1 MIRLPNLRQPSGA
14 RPRIDRTNPI
24 ARGLAYWTLPG
35 FASPGQITV
44 GTSFRTTPADGV
56 VRGFGSTFGT
66 GSTDSLEV
74 PFNTHSTQRTFIVS
88 CYLNGGGGSSLGRLF
103 DKRVSGA
110 QTEILFF
117 NSSTNEINFG
127 AARSV
132 SAGQWVTSFSTG
144 RRAVIAVT
152 YDASSTAN
160 DPVIYIDGS
169 PVTITETLTP
179 NGTITT
185 NTDNYVL
192 GNRKNDN
199 ARNLDGWIGSF
210 FVWDRILSP
219 AEVFSFSKNQWQ
231 IFEGFPLPAK
241 TASGGYSLTASGG
254 TLTLTGGNATLTKSS
269 ALTAQGGTLSLTG
282 GNATLAKAL
291 SLTAHGGTLSRT
303 GGNATLAKASVLTA
317 QGGTLTLTGGD
328 ADLTHETPGAYTM
341 TALGGTLSLTGGD
354 AVLTYSGEP
363 ARRRGVAFKK
373 RKNYIIKGKKYYL
386 TDDELALVIA
396 RELAD
401 ISRKDVKTPVKGR
414 IKPIAASAFQEA
426 KSTATKIV
434 ELAKLSTDDEEEDLI
449 LYLL

>member
-88 CYLNGGGGSSLGRLF
+88 CYLNGGGGGGLGRIVE
-103 DKRVSGA
+103 KRVSGA

-127 AARSV
+127 AVRSV

-210 FVWDRILSP
+210 FVWDRILTP
-219 AEVFSFSKNQWQ
+219 AEIARISANPWQ
-231 IFEGFPLPAK
+231 IFRPIVVPVKAP
-241 TASGGYSLTASGG
+241 ASGG
-254 TLTLTGGNATLTKSS
+254 TDYPVTQTEAATGTDTTSCLIGYAPAATEAGS
-269 ALTAQGGTLSLTG
+269 AS
-282 GNATLAKAL
+282 
-291 SLTAHGGTLSRT
+291 
-303 GGNATLAKASVLTA
+303 
-317 QGGTLTLTGGD
+317 D
-328 ADLTHETPGAYTM
+328 
-341 TALGGTLSLTGGD
+341 
-354 AVLTYSGEP
+354 
-363 ARRRGVAFKK
+363 
-373 RKNYIIKGKKYYL
+373 
-386 TDDELALVIA
+386 
-396 RELAD
+396 
-401 ISRKDVKTPVKGR
+401 
-414 IKPIAASAFQEA
+414 AASAAMAAVVAIIEA
-426 KSTATKIV
+426 ASATSSEAAVTARQAAITEAATATDTTNGTASGDYTATITEAATASSLEAAV
-434 ELAKLSTDDEEEDLI
+434 SNYLAAISESASASDSASASLPGEYSVSISEAASAIETAVCAMSALVTINEAAAAADVANWVGAITFTRAPRGSGYPGTKPTTTRPTMANTRR
-449 LYLL
+449 